1 MEAFMAKKKSD
12 KSGTVSIDGKDYVLD
27 ELSNEAKEQIAS
39 LQFVEQQIQ
48 QLQNEWAIS
57 DTARIGYSNA
67 IKKEVEKT

>member
-1 MEAFMAKKKSD
+1 MAKKKSD

-48 QLQNEWAIS
+48 QLQNECAIS

>member
-1 MEAFMAKKKSD
+1 MAKKKSD

-48 QLQNEWAIS
+48 QLQNELAIS

>member
-1 MEAFMAKKKSD
+1 MAKKKSD
-12 KSGTVSIDGKDYVLD
+12 KSGIVSIDGKDYVLD

-48 QLQNEWAIS
+48 QLQNEWAVS

>member
-1 MEAFMAKKKSD
+1 MAKKKSD

-27 ELSNEAKEQIAS
+27 ELSNESKEQIAS

>member
-1 MEAFMAKKKSD
+1 MAKKKSD

-27 ELSNEAKEQIAS
+27 ELSDQAKEQIAS

>member
-1 MEAFMAKKKSD
+1 MAKKKSD

>member
-1 MEAFMAKKKSD
+1 MAKKKSD

-39 LQFVEQQIQ
+39 LQFVEQQLQ
-48 QLQNEWAIS
+48 QLQNEWAVS

-67 IKKEVEKT
+67 IKKEVEKI

>member
-1 MEAFMAKKKSD
+1 MAKKKSD

-39 LQFVEQQIQ
+39 LQFVDQQIQ

>member
-1 MEAFMAKKKSD
+1 MAKKKSD

-57 DTARIGYSNA
+57 DTDRIGYSNA

>member
-1 MEAFMAKKKSD
+1 MAKKKSD

-48 QLQNEWAIS
+48 QLQNEWEIS

>member
-48 QLQNEWAIS
+48 QLQNEWAVS